1 VNRVSLK
8 SIFAILR
15 RHPRVCEAV
24 LVPCLLSLIFW
35 VFVGTFLDGRHSV
48 ATWQDNTHFL
58 LPLFSHISK
67 SFAAGE
73 VPYWINSIVGGMPL
87 YNTPQFT
94 LLYPFY
100 FFNWG
105 LYQSPLDALTHVHYV
120 TLLHLGICLLNTY
133 VMLRI
138 FHLGVVSS
146 VIGATLFAFGANAY
160 QYVAWVVITAPYSWL
175 PLALGSVYLILENH
189 HPKVGL
195 FLGWLST
202 YLLVSA
208 SPAQPLIHL
217 VYCTAF
223 LCVAYW
229 TVHLR
234 DTAKLV
240 APLRNLA
247 LLAVGSVLLSAAALI
262 PALVFSQSDMIRWVG
277 GSTAVIGNEH
287 VPFDNFLH
295 GQTKARELAKLLF
308 PLFIQHI
315 MGDSYIG
322 LLPIFLALFSLFRS
336 KRHWIVAPLFLLAL
350 YTALSSAGS
359 NTGLAYVNYLL
370 PFWNKIR
377 EPGRHL
383 VVCALATCALAG
395 FGFEHLIDWVK
406 GSCQPHWR
414 RHAWLF
420 GLFLLV
426 LLSCYWVRQQYNTLI
441 DDAILWGSFLLFLV
455 LLAACRFLP
464 RWSGF
469 IARGL
474 LPAVILYPHLQYPLY
489 VPEVRQGDYFEEPNL
504 RSHRVLSEIAKLPGI
519 RDYRLVIQDR
529 QFEPQYWS
537 MNAIY
542 YGLRTFQAFMNPL
555 PYQQFRQVYSATN
568 WPNYARLL
576 GAKYYLDCTG
586 QPCTL
591 PDCTLEKAIEDCK
604 LYATSQ
610 ARPHFFT
617 ATEIGQPYKSPDEFL
632 TLIQQSNDYMSKV
645 SVESQDAQKVAVWLD
660 AAAGPCA
667 LERLEETSSRNSL
680 TLLLKTNRSSLLVLN
695 EYFRPAWK
703 ATLNDQSQ
711 KLLRVNLNQIALLLP
726 EGTNRVRF
734 EYRPRSFVWLLYL
747 QKGLVAL
754 MVLYLIL
761 IISKRKDKAP
771 DSVRPLS
778 VP

>member
-1 VNRVSLK
+1 VNCVSLQ
-8 SIFAILR
+8 SILAMLR
-15 RHPRVCEAV
+15 RHPRVCEV
-24 LVPCLLSLIFW
+24 LLVPCLLFMIFW

-48 ATWQDNTHFL
+48 ATWVDNTHLF

-67 SFAAGE
+67 SFTAGE
-73 VPYWINSIVGGMPL
+73 FPYWINSIVGGIPL
-87 YNTPQFT
+87 YNTPLFT

-105 LYQSPLDALTHVHYV
+105 LYQSPLDALMHVHYV

-160 QYVAWVVITAPYSWL
+160 QYAVWVTILAPYSWL

-189 HPKVGL
+189 HLKVGL
-195 FLGWLST
+195 FLGWIST

-229 TVHLR
+229 TVHFR
-234 DTAKLV
+234 DKAKL
-240 APLRNLA
+240 AASLRNLI

-262 PALVFSQSDMIRWVG
+262 PALVFSQRDMIRWVG
-277 GSTAVIGNEH
+277 ASTAVIGNEP
-287 VPFDNFLH
+287 VPFDSFLH
-295 GQTKARELAKLLF
+295 GQTKTSELAKLMF
-308 PLFIQHI
+308 PLYIQHFL
-315 MGDSYIG
+315 GDSYLG
-322 LLPIFLALFSLFRS
+322 LLPIFLALFGLFRS
-336 KRHWIVAPLFLLAL
+336 KRNWIVAPLFILAL

-395 FGFEHLIDWVK
+395 FGFEHLIDWIK
-406 GSCQPHWR
+406 GSCKSYWR

-426 LLSCYWVRQQYNTLI
+426 LLSCYWVRQQYTTLI
-441 DDAILWGSFLLFLV
+441 DDTILLGSFLLFLL

-469 IARGL
+469 IASGL
-474 LPAVILYPHLQYPLY
+474 LPAVILYPQLQYPFY
-489 VPEVRQGDYFEEPNL
+489 VPEVHKGDYFEEPNL

-519 RDYRLVIQDR
+519 RDYRLVIQDNHL
-529 QFEPQYWS
+529 EPPYWS
-537 MNAIY
+537 MNAVY
-542 YGLRTFQAFMNPL
+542 YGLRTFQAFLNPM
-555 PYQQFRQVYSATN
+555 PYQQFREMFPAPSL
-568 WPNYARLL
+568 PNYARLL
-576 GAKYYLDCTG
+576 GAKYYLDCTD
-586 QPCTL
+586 QPCAL
-591 PDCTLEKAIEDCK
+591 PDCTLEKEIEGCK

-610 ARPHFFT
+610 ARPHYFV
-617 ATEIGQPYKSPDEFL
+617 ATEVGPPYKNLDEFL
-632 TLIQQSNDYMSKV
+632 TLIQQNNDYMSKV
-645 SVESQDAQKVAVWLD
+645 SVESQDAQQVAAWLD
-660 AAAGPCA
+660 AATGPCV
-667 LERLEETSSRNSL
+667 LETLEETSSQNSL
-680 TLLLKTNRSSLLVLN
+680 RLLLKTNRKSLLVLN
-695 EYFRPAWK
+695 EYFRPAWR

-711 KLLRVNLNQIALLLP
+711 KLLRVNLNQTAMLLP

-734 EYRPRSFVWLLYL
+734 EYWPRRFVWLLYL
-747 QKGLVAL
+747 GKGLIVLMAL
-754 MVLYLIL
+754 SLVLV
-761 IISKRKDKAP
+761 ISKRRDKAS

>member
-1 VNRVSLK
+1 M
-8 SIFAILR
+8 
-15 RHPRVCEAV
+15 
-24 LVPCLLSLIFW
+24 IFW

-48 ATWQDNTHFL
+48 ATWLDNTYLL
-58 LPLFSHISK
+58 LPLFAHISK
-67 SFAAGE
+67 VFAAGE
-73 VPYWINSIVGGMPL
+73 WPYWISSIVGGIPL

-105 LYQSPLDALTHVHYV
+105 LYQSPLDALMHVHYV
-120 TLLHLGICLLNTY
+120 TMLHLGICLLNTY

-160 QYVAWVVITAPYSWL
+160 QYVSWVIITAPYSWL
-175 PLALGSVYLILENH
+175 PLALGSVYLTLENH

-195 FLGWLST
+195 FLGWFSM

-208 SPAQPLIHL
+208 SPSQPLIHL

-223 LCVAYW
+223 LCIAYW
-229 TVHLR
+229 TVHWR
-234 DTAKLV
+234 DKAKLV
-240 APLRNLA
+240 ASLRNLI
-247 LLAVGSVLLSAAALI
+247 LLAGGSVLLAA
-262 PALVFSQSDMIRWVG
+262 PALLPALRFSQSDMIRWVG
-277 GSTAVIGNEH
+277 ASTSVVGNEP
-287 VPFDNFLH
+287 VPFDSFLH
-295 GQTKARELAKLLF
+295 GQTKVSELAKLLF

-322 LLPIFLALFSLFRS
+322 LLPIFLALFGLFRS
-336 KRHWIVAPLFLLAL
+336 KRNWIVAPLFILAL

-359 NTGLAYVNYLL
+359 NTGLAYVNYML

-383 VVCALATCALAG
+383 VLCALATCALAG

-406 GSCQPHWR
+406 GACKAHWQK
-414 RHAWLF
+414 HAWLF

-426 LLSCYWVRQQYNTLI
+426 LLSCYWIRQQYPTLI
-441 DDAILWGSFLLFLV
+441 DDTILLGSLLLFLL

-469 IARGL
+469 IAGGL
-474 LPAVILYPHLQYPLY
+474 LPAIILYPQLQYPFY
-489 VPEVRQGDYFEEPNL
+489 VPEVPKGDYFEEPNL

-529 QFEPQYWS
+529 QLEPPYWS
-537 MNAIY
+537 MNAVY
-542 YGLRTFQAFMNPL
+542 YGLRTFQALINPM
-555 PYQQFRQVYSATN
+555 PYQQYREMFPAPSL
-568 WPNYARLL
+568 PNYARLL
-576 GAKYYLDCTG
+576 GAKYHLDCTG

-591 PDCTLEKAIEDCK
+591 PDCTLEQEVEDCK

-610 ARPHFFT
+610 ARPHYFV
-617 ATEIGQPYKSPDEFL
+617 ATEIGQSYANLDEFL
-632 TLIQQSNDYMSKV
+632 ALIQQNNDYMSKV
-645 SVESQDAQKVAVWLD
+645 SVESQDAQQVAAWLD

-667 LERLEETSSRNSL
+667 LETLEETSSQNSL
-680 TLLLKTNRSSLLVLN
+680 NLLLKTNRSSLLVLN
-695 EYFRPAWK
+695 EYFRPAWR

-711 KLLRVNLNQIALLLP
+711 KLLRVNLNQTAMLLP

-734 EYRPRSFVWLLYL
+734 EYWPRRFVWLLYL
-747 QKGLVAL
+747 HKGLIAL
-754 MVLYLIL
+754 TALYLVL
-761 IISKRKDKAP
+761 VISKRKGKAS
-771 DSVRPLS
+771 DSVRLLS